1 MADNYKGQISLPKQM
16 TTDNG
21 KRLTAKSFID
31 VGGQGEVY
39 RASLEKYPHSVALK
53 LFFKSQS
60 TADTRMR
67 IKLLSESGL
76 YLLNKNIYAPFDTVE
91 YNGLIG
97 HIAPFSDGITLL
109 ETLEEGSLT
118 YQEAFEVALQIVD
131 QLNTLLKRGITH
143 GDIQS
148 QNFKLNGSNKDIQV
162 SMIDLDNYSSKGV
175 PKPNMLGMTLYMAPE
190 LRSQIKS
197 GKRSYPTEYSD
208 RYSLGVLLHEVL
220 LHFHPIAGF
229 DDSMDDIDTSMTSKW
244 MYDPSLPNSPV
255 NPHGYPVTT
264 LNTELISLM
273 RRSLS
278 ASRPNRPSFEEWNQA
293 LKMASQ
299 NLKICSECGVSFVK
313 YDSRTECPFGH
324 STRQHGLR
332 LENHQQIC
340 LTGLVTVLGR
350 RQLGGSN
357 AISRRHLIIRE
368 IGSRLYVET
377 IGMNPTCIFE
387 QNNWR
392 PIVKN
397 QLTVLKPNDQLKVAD
412 TLLVY
417 SLEAT

>member
-1 MADNYKGQISLPKQM
+1 MADNYKCQISLPKQM
-16 TTDNG
+16 ITDNG
-21 KRLTAKSFID
+21 KRLTVNSFTD
-31 VGGQGEVY
+31 SGGQGEVY
-39 RASLEKYPHSVALK
+39 RASLENHPHPVALK

-60 TADTRMR
+60 TAGTTRR
-67 IKLLSESGL
+67 IKFLSESCL
-76 YLLNKNIYAPFDTVE
+76 HLLNRNICVPFDTLNF
-91 YNGLIG
+91 NGLIG
-97 HIAPFSDGITLL
+97 HIAPFADGKTLL
-109 ETLEEGSLT
+109 ETLKEGSLT
-118 YQEAFEVALQIVD
+118 YPEVFEVALQIVD
-131 QLNTLLKRGITH
+131 QLNVLVKHGIFH
-143 GDIQS
+143 GDIQT
-148 QNFKLNGSNKDIQV
+148 QNFKLFGSKKDIQV
-162 SMIDLDNYSSKGV
+162 SMIDLDNYSSKGI

-190 LRSQIKS
+190 LRKQIKS

-208 RYSLGVLLHEVL
+208 RYSLGVLLHEIL

-229 DDSMDDIDTSMTSKW
+229 DESMDDINTSMTSKW

-264 LNTELISLM
+264 LNPELILLM

-278 ASRPNRPSFEEWNQA
+278 LSRRNRPSFKEWNQA
-293 LKMASQ
+293 LKMASH
-299 NLKICSECGVSFVK
+299 NLGVCLECGVPVIK
-313 YDSRTECPFGH
+313 YNSRTECPFGH
-324 STRQHGLR
+324 RTQQHSLR
-332 LENHQQIC
+332 LENQQQIS

-387 QNNWR
+387 RGDWK
-392 PIVKN
+392 PLIKN
-397 QLTVLKPNDQLKVAD
+397 QFTPLKPNDQLKVAD

-417 SLEAT
+417 SSEVT

>member
-1 MADNYKGQISLPKQM
+1 MADYYKGQISLPSRII
-16 TTDNG
+16 TDNG
-21 KRLTAKSFID
+21 KILNVKSFID
-31 VGGQGEVY
+31 AGGQGEVY
-39 RASLEKYPHSVALK
+39 RASLENYPHSVALK

-60 TADTRMR
+60 TADTRRR
-67 IKLLSESGL
+67 IKFLSESGL
-76 YLLNKNIYAPFDTVE
+76 YLLNKNICAPFDTVE

-97 HIAPFSDGITLL
+97 HIAPFAKDKTLL
-109 ETLEEGSLT
+109 EVLEEGNLN
-118 YQEAFEVALQIVD
+118 YHEVFEVASQIVD

-148 QNFKLNGSNKDIQV
+148 QNFKVYRSNKDIQV

-190 LRSQIKS
+190 LRSQIIS
-197 GKRSYPTEYSD
+197 GIRSYPTECSD

-229 DDSMDDIDTSMTSKW
+229 DESMDDIDAYMNSKW
-244 MYDPSLPNSPV
+244 MYDPTLPNSPV

-264 LNTELISLM
+264 LNPELISLM

-278 ASRPNRPSFEEWNQA
+278 ASHRNRPSFEEWNQA
-293 LKMASQ
+293 LKMAYQ
-299 NLKICSECGVSFVK
+299 NLKICSECGVPFVK
-313 YDSRTECPFGH
+313 YNSRNECPFGH
-324 STRQHGLR
+324 CIQQHGLR
-332 LENHQQIC
+332 LENHQQIS

-350 RQLGGSN
+350 SQLGGSN

-368 IGSRLYVET
+368 IRSKLYVET
-377 IGMNPTCIFE
+377 IGMNPTCILE
-387 QNNWR
+387 RNNWKPLIR
-392 PIVKN
+392 N
-397 QLTVLKPNDQLKVAD
+397 HLTRLKPNDKLKIAD

-417 SLEAT
+417 SSEAT